1 MAESRPYENKAHRA
15 AKLIVPRWP
24 GWKHL
29 REKLQYAAYYDVP
42 KSNHALVFAYAHS
55 PMRPTGWMELFQFQH
70 YKKIEGLFETDE
82 RYQNM
87 MKKGKLTEFGMAPS
101 LRGPRP
107 SCVKSGKNED
117 GLHEDDVDEKCMKK
131 HLNKGGYNWLS
142 EIYREKVRLEH
153 EDKKTELEETMVS
166 KLQTVIAGLRLIQ
179 ATNQEVPSI
188 LETWLCDEA
197 LRLQEKL
204 RRHGY
209 SVPPMPLEKDS
220 SSSSSSSSSSDEDEE
235 DPIGQG
241 AKPLK
246 PEINYRNLEEL
257 ALRFHK
263 EHSVASDQL
272 KDTLA
277 AMAAAGWRFC
287 NAIEERGLP
296 SRYYAQFTAA
306 VRGGTIYTPEY
317 FEQMRVDQ
325 LVETR
330 GRPRKRARAVE
341 ASPCEAEAAKP
352 EEHEHQEDK
361 ENKER
366 RAQASAAAA
375 ARAMLAVRA
384 AWGGKK

>member
-29 REKLQYAAYYDVP
+29 REKLQYAAYYDNP
-42 KSNHALVFAYAHS
+42 KSNNTWVFAYAHS
-55 PMRPTGWMELFQFQH
+55 PMRPTGWMELFQFKN
-70 YKKIEGLFETDE
+70 YKKIEGLFETE
-82 RYQNM
+82 EQYQK
-87 MKKGKLTEFGMAPS
+87 MKKQGKLTEYGTAPS

-107 SCVKSGKNED
+107 SCVKVKKNDED
-117 GLHEDDVDEKCMKK
+117 ADEDLE
-131 HLNKGGYNWLS
+131 GLS
-142 EIYREKVRLEH
+142 ERELKKRRLTREY
-153 EDKKTELEETMVS
+153 EENMRLLEMELAAAEAE
-166 KLQTVIAGLRLIQ
+166 A
-179 ATNQEVPSI
+179 
-188 LETWLCDEA
+188 DEA
-197 LRLQEKL
+197 E
-204 RRHGY
+204 
-209 SVPPMPLEKDS
+209 VDPMEAVLAGAEA
-220 SSSSSSSSSSDEDEE
+220 DEA
-235 DPIGQG
+235 

-263 EHSVASDQL
+263 EHAVASDQL

-277 AMAAAGWRFC
+277 AMHKAGWRFC
-287 NAIEERGLP
+287 NAVEERGLP
-296 SRYYAQFTAA
+296 GRYYAQFTAA
-306 VRGGTIYTPEY
+306 VHGGTIYTPEY

-352 EEHEHQEDK
+352 EEPAAAPAAPPEEHEHREDK

-384 AWGGKK
+384 AWGGKC

>member
-1 MAESRPYENKAHRA
+1 
-15 AKLIVPRWP
+15 
-24 GWKHL
+24 
-29 REKLQYAAYYDVP
+29 
-42 KSNHALVFAYAHS
+42 
-55 PMRPTGWMELFQFQH
+55 
-70 YKKIEGLFETDE
+70 
-82 RYQNM
+82 
-87 MKKGKLTEFGMAPS
+87 
-101 LRGPRP
+101 
-107 SCVKSGKNED
+107 
-117 GLHEDDVDEKCMKK
+117 
-131 HLNKGGYNWLS
+131 
-142 EIYREKVRLEH
+142 
-153 EDKKTELEETMVS
+153 
-166 KLQTVIAGLRLIQ
+166 
-179 ATNQEVPSI
+179 
-188 LETWLCDEA
+188 
-197 LRLQEKL
+197 
-204 RRHGY
+204 
-209 SVPPMPLEKDS
+209 
-220 SSSSSSSSSSDEDEE
+220 
-235 DPIGQG
+235 
-241 AKPLK
+241 LK

-384 AWGGKK
+384 AWGQKNNSGPVLSGLQTPDSNPVWNDPDTDQLTDTVPVKPVTCIR